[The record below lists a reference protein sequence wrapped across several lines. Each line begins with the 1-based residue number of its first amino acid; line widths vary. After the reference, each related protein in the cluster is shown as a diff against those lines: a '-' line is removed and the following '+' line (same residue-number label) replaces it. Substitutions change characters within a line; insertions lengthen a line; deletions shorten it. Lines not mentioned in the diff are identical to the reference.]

1 MRKKGQPKSRPGSE
15 EDTVFSSQYIHGTH
29 PEEQARLSRMNDL
42 INAVSLAEISLVG
55 GERILDVGSGL
66 GQLTRALA
74 RKSGN
79 GAFVVGVERSP
90 EQLAESRRQAD
101 LAGEASLVDFRQGDA
116 LTLPL
121 RDAEWG
127 SFDLAHTR
135 FLLEHVP
142 DPLAVVRTL
151 VRSIRPGGRI
161 ILEDDSHDIM
171 RLTPEPPGFHALWK
185 AYMRTY
191 DRLGN
196 DPYIGH
202 RLVSLLHE
210 AGAKPV
216 RNTWIFF
223 GGCQGDGRF
232 DAYVENLVRI
242 LEGAR
247 TPILDNRLL
256 DAGSFTDGVAAL
268 QPWSRR
274 ADAALW
280 FAISWAEGRRTSPK
294 EKSGQGRG
302 ASPSH

>member
-1 MRKKGQPKSRPGSE
+1 
-15 EDTVFSSQYIHGTH
+15 
-29 PEEQARLSRMNDL
+29 LSRMNDL
-42 INAVSLAEISLVG
+42 INAGSLAEISLVG

-90 EQLAESRRQAD
+90 EQLAEARRQAD

-116 LTLPL
+116 MTLPL

-161 ILEDDSHDIM
+161 IIEDDSHDIM

-232 DAYVENLVRI
+232 DAFVENLVRI

-247 TPILDNRLL
+247 SAILDNRLL
-256 DAGSFTDGVAAL
+256 DAGSFTDSVAAL

-274 ADAALW
+274 PDAALW
-280 FAISWAEGRRTSPK
+280 FAISWAEGQRSSPK
-294 EKSGQGRG
+294 
-302 ASPSH
+302 